1 MVVSA
6 TGGSASATGGTASA
20 TGEKFGRIWSNSN
33 QFLGGTNSAT
43 GGRLFNTIDEF
54 FLANDQLFPAK
65 KTKSKRN
72 LPDFSLIYKVWGIF
86 WEELKLKYAMFVQ
99 QLDKVKEDDIL
110 TFTFLGFKFF
120 GKFKIRSV

>member
-1 MVVSA
+1 MEVVPLAAQWLHRDSSL
-6 TGGSASATGGTASA
+6 TCTCLESHLTAA
-20 TGEKFGRIWSNSN
+20 PGRWHNHIDLVSNN
-33 QFLGGTNSAT
+33 HL
-43 GGRLFNTIDEF
+43 L
-54 FLANDQLFPAK
+54 PA
-65 KTKSKRN
+65 KSKRN